1 MKKGPPPGGEQD
13 LWNRLRRAA
22 RDSGVQDLVDKAGE
36 KLGKALTGAADTPP
50 VRALDQIPSATFS
63 DVGGLE
69 EAKRELESVCV
80 ALTSPERYRRWGARP
95 PKGVLL
101 YGPPGTGKTLLARCV
116 AGQARATFFHI
127 RAVDVASMWYGQAER
142 RLQDA
147 FDRARRQTPA
157 VIFLDEVDALTPA
170 RETAHEASHR
180 VVSTLLENLDGLR
193 PLEGVVVLAA
203 TNTPD
208 SVDAALMRPGR
219 LDRLVEVPLP
229 DPEARAQILHV
240 HMRRAE
246 WRAGRKL
253 FEQSDWKRLVRATD
267 GMSGAELEE
276 TVRRALEARVRL
288 HDEDTPENLITEDE
302 TITVAG
308 AFEWN
313 KPGRAQ
319 RREKQRWFGN
329 GVR

>member
-1 MKKGPPPGGEQD
+1 MSKGSNGGDNDLWSRVWKAAREMDVRGVVDRVGEQ
-13 LWNRLRRAA
+13 
-22 RDSGVQDLVDKAGE
+22 
-36 KLGKALTGAADTPP
+36 LGKAITGTSDGPG
-50 VRALDQIPSATFS
+50 VQRASAVPAATFR
-63 DVGGLE
+63 DVGGLT

-80 ALTSPERYRRWGARP
+80 ALSRPEVYQRWGTRP

-116 AGQARATFFHI
+116 AGQAEAAFFHI

-147 FDRARRQTPA
+147 FDRARKQTPA
-157 VIFLDEVDALTPA
+157 VVFLDEVDALTPP
-170 RETAHEASHR
+170 RETSHEASHR

-203 TNTPD
+203 TNTPQ
-208 SVDAALMRPGR
+208 SVDPALLRPGR

-229 DPEARAQILHV
+229 EAEARLQILYV

-246 WRAGRKL
+246 RRAGRRL
-253 FEQSDWKRLVRATD
+253 FESSDWRRLVRATE
-267 GMSGAELEE
+267 GMSGAEIEE

-288 HDEDTPENLITEDE
+288 HDDADIQRLITEEELLDA
-302 TITVAG
+302 AG

-319 RREKQRWFGN
+319 RRQRWWGT
-329 GVR
+329 

>member
-1 MKKGPPPGGEQD
+1 MKKQPPPGSD
-13 LWNRLRRAA
+13 NDIFAWMRRAA
-22 RDSGVQDLVDKAGE
+22 RDLDMREVVDRLGEELGRVISGT
-36 KLGKALTGAADTPP
+36 TGDGPG
-50 VRALDQIPSATFS
+50 VRPASYIPTATFS
-63 DVGGLE
+63 DVGGLA
-69 EAKRELESVCV
+69 EAKRELEAVCV
-80 ALTSPERYRRWGARP
+80 ALSRPESYQRWGVRP

-142 RLQDA
+142 RMQDA

-157 VIFLDEVDALTPA
+157 VIFLDEVDALTPP

-193 PLEGVVVLAA
+193 PLEGIVVLAA

-208 SVDAALMRPGR
+208 SVDPALLRPGR
-219 LDRLVEVPLP
+219 LDRLIEVPLP
-229 DPEARAQILHV
+229 DAEARGQILHV

-246 WRAGRKL
+246 RRAGRQL
-253 FEQSDWKRLVRATD
+253 FEASDWRRLVRATE

-288 HDEDTPENLITEDE
+288 NDADNAAGLITEDE
-302 TITVAG
+302 LLASVG

-313 KPGRAQ
+313 RPGRAQ
-319 RREKQRWFGN
+319 RRTRWWG
-329 GVR
+329 GGIR

>member
-1 MKKGPPPGGEQD
+1 VKDSNGKDNDLWRKVRSAAREFDVRAVVDKVGEQI
-13 LWNRLRRAA
+13 
-22 RDSGVQDLVDKAGE
+22 
-36 KLGKALTGAADTPP
+36 GKAITNTSDGPAIQRATSVPAA
-50 VRALDQIPSATFS
+50 SFS
-63 DVGGLE
+63 DVGGLT

-80 ALTSPERYRRWGARP
+80 ALSKPEMYQRWGARP

-116 AGQARATFFHI
+116 AGQAHAAFFHI

-147 FDRARRQTPA
+147 FDRARKQTPA
-157 VIFLDEVDALTPA
+157 VVFLDEVDALTPP
-170 RETAHEASHR
+170 RETSHEASHR

-193 PLEGVVVLAA
+193 PLEGIVVVAA
-203 TNTPD
+203 TNTPQ
-208 SVDAALMRPGR
+208 SVDPALLRPGR

-229 DPEARAQILHV
+229 DIEARGQIRHV

-246 WRAGRKL
+246 RRAGRRL
-253 FEQSDWKRLVRATD
+253 FETSDWQRVDRTTD
-267 GMSGAELEE
+267 GMSGAEIEE

-288 HDEDTPENLITEDE
+288 HDGADALGLITEDE
-302 TITVAG
+302 VLEAAG

-313 KPGRAQ
+313 MPGRAQ
-319 RREKQRWFGN
+319 RHPTRWWGT
-329 GVR
+329 